1 MPLKHRLLTDD
12 EKVYETQR
20 LWTSTNSKF
29 ILVKKSEYSEN
40 NNYKVFKGKSLFRST
55 IRQSID
61 QDSSD
66 GKIFLCL
73 KKSIILNF
81 LCHFH
86 RSSC

>member
-61 QDSSD
+61 RDSSD
-66 GKIFLCL
+66 GKIFRCL
-73 KKSIILNF
+73 KKKA
-81 LCHFH
+81 
-86 RSSC
+86 